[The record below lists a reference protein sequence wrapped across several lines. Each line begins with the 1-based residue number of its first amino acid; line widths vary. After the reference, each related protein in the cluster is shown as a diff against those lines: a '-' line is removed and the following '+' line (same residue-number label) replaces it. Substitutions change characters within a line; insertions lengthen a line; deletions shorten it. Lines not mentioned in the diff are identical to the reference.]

1 MLEPGD
7 CLNRFCSAPVV
18 STVRLMR
25 FMQLARSTLKTPK
38 AADGPRDKTGQMPAH
53 SPALLLL
60 VARRDRYASWSCT
73 SSSHPH
79 AHLHAQ
85 LGRICIRRPIGGCHR
100 SIVIGARPHALEE
113 LVTRRYCW
121 CSVRPAG
128 RLPRSPP
135 RRALHPLAN
144 TARGIVGRLVP
155 GCRDRLVPHETTCA
169 PALDTP

>member
-1 MLEPGD
+1 MLESGD

-85 LGRICIRRPIGGCHR
+85 LGRISIRRPIGGCHR

-113 LVTRRYCW
+113 LVARL
-121 CSVRPAG
+121 
-128 RLPRSPP
+128 LPRPP
-135 RRALHPLAN
+135 VI
-144 TARGIVGRLVP
+144 GSV
-155 GCRDRLVPHETTCA
+155 ETLPPTLPVYA
-169 PALDTP
+169 VYAVRSLDTGLPLRRRSRMAVGTHARAIVP